1 MLAKNSQ
8 MPGRKTSTRVHLTD
22 IGTHT
27 HKHTEM
33 GTSQTQAP
41 HGELRRSRNTRDQQ
55 KRRQT
60 RFAAGFSGFIEIKA
74 THDIDRAI

>member
-22 IGTHT
+22 IDTHT
-27 HKHTEM
+27 N
-33 GTSQTQAP
+33 TQKWAP

-60 RFAAGFSGFIEIKA
+60 RFAAGFSGFIEVKA